1 MTDAGECGLCAQL
14 HDLPGEAVVLQ
25 TGDWAVYVNPSYPGQ
40 ECVWV
45 QAVSHVEGPW
55 ALSDAQADSFG
66 PVVRAAAT
74 GLREARGAER
84 IYVVS
89 FGENHQHFH
98 ALVIARRADIGAQG
112 RGLSLV
118 GAILGS
124 KGTPNVSAA
133 AAMAA
138 DIRSHLPSASHA

>member
-1 MTDAGECGLCAQL
+1 MTDTGECGLCAQL
-14 HDLPGEAVVLQ
+14 HELPTDAVVLR

-55 ALSDAQADSFG
+55 ALSDAQAGSFG
-66 PVVRAAAT
+66 VVMRAAAT

-84 IYVVS
+84 VYVIS
-89 FGENHQHFH
+89 MGENHQHFH
-98 ALVIARRADIGAQG
+98 ALLIARRADISPEG
-112 RGLSLV
+112 RGLTLV
-118 GAILGS
+118 GTILGA
-124 KGTPNVSAA
+124 KGAPDRVAA

-138 DIRSHLPSASHA
+138 DIRSRVPTSSQG